1 MEEKSEKL
9 FAEVN
14 NKSIRYAVFNLSEN
28 LNYNLLTTKNSENNG
43 IKKGDVIDIDLASE
57 IISKD
62 LKEIEKKIDK
72 VFSNVNLIVNQRDMT
87 STYIT
92 SFKKLNGAKVE
103 KRDIDYMLNEGKISI
118 QKNQENN
125 SIIHILN
132 SNFYL
137 DKKKRDKIPLNI
149 FADHLGLQMTL
160 ISLPK
165 NNIKNIKNLFENNDL
180 KVDRLLCR
188 PLTTGVNLISGNSK
202 LKNFFLLNIDDELS
216 TISIYENMSLVF
228 FKTFPF
234 GTNTIFRDLSQL
246 CSIKDEDINS
256 ILTKINFDNID
267 KNNSKYLDEKF
278 FKDSQFT
285 KLTLSHIKEI
295 IETRVEEMMN
305 HLFNKNS
312 NIKYFKNKLSHL
324 FVVFENKVFQEHFD
338 KMFSGFLGIDSNKI
352 ALRLIKLEDLSLLGA
367 AELAFKGWHA
377 EAVPFA
383 QEKKSLFT
391 GVFSR
396 FFK

>member
-234 GTNTIFRDLSQL
+234 GTNSIFRDLSQL

>member
-1 MEEKSEKL
+1 MVEKSAKL

-14 NKSIRYAVFNLSEN
+14 NQSIRYAVFNLSEN
-28 LNYNLLTTKNSENNG
+28 LNYSLLTKKNSENIG
-43 IKKGDVIDIDLASE
+43 IKKGDVIDINLASE
-57 IISKD
+57 IVSKD
-62 LKEIEKKIDK
+62 LKEIEKKTDK
-72 VFSNVNLIVNQRDMT
+72 IFSNINLIINQRDMT

-103 KRDIDYMLNEGKISI
+103 KRDIDYILNEGKISI
-118 QKNQENN
+118 SKNQEKN

-137 DKKKRDKIPLNI
+137 DKKKKDKIPLNV

-165 NNIKNIKNLFENNDL
+165 NNIKNIRNLFENNDL

-188 PLTTGVNLISGNSK
+188 PLTTGINLVSENNN
-202 LKNFFLLNIDDELS
+202 LKNLFLLNIDDETS
-216 TISIYENMSLVF
+216 TISIYENRSLVF
-228 FKTFPF
+228 LKTFPF
-234 GTNTIFRDLSQL
+234 GTNSIFRDLSQL
-246 CSIKDEDINS
+246 CSIKEEDVNS
-256 ILTKINFDNID
+256 ILNNINFNNID
-267 KNNSKYLDEKF
+267 KNSKKYLDEKF

-305 HLFNKNS
+305 HLFNQNS
-312 NIKYFKNKLSHL
+312 NIKHFKNKLSHL
-324 FVVFENKVFQEHFD
+324 YLVFENKVFLENFD
-338 KMFSGFLGIDSNKI
+338 KMFSSYLSINSDKI

-367 AELAFKGWHA
+367 AELAFNGWHA
-377 EAVPFA
+377 EAVPHA

>member
-9 FAEVN
+9 FAEIN

-28 LNYNLLTTKNSENNG
+28 LNYNLLTIKNSENNG

-57 IISKD
+57 IVSKD

-72 VFSNVNLIVNQRDMT
+72 VFSNVNLIINQRDMT

-103 KRDIDYMLNEGKISI
+103 KRDIDYILNEGKISI

-188 PLTTGVNLISGNSK
+188 PLTTGVNLVSGNSK

-234 GTNTIFRDLSQL
+234 GTNSIFRDLSQL
-246 CSIKDEDINS
+246 CSIKDDDINS
-256 ILTKINFDNID
+256 ILTKINFNNID
-267 KNNSKYLDEKF
+267 ENNSKYLDEKF

-324 FVVFENKVFQEHFD
+324 YVVFENKVFQEHFD
-338 KMFSGFLGIDSNKI
+338 KMFSGFLGIDSHKI

>member
-1 MEEKSEKL
+1 M
-9 FAEVN
+9 
-14 NKSIRYAVFNLSEN
+14 
-28 LNYNLLTTKNSENNG
+28 
-43 IKKGDVIDIDLASE
+43 
-57 IISKD
+57 
-62 LKEIEKKIDK
+62 
-72 VFSNVNLIVNQRDMT
+72 
-87 STYIT
+87 
-92 SFKKLNGAKVE
+92 
-103 KRDIDYMLNEGKISI
+103 
-118 QKNQENN
+118 
-125 SIIHILN
+125 
-132 SNFYL
+132 
-137 DKKKRDKIPLNI
+137 
-149 FADHLGLQMTL
+149 
-160 ISLPK
+160 
-165 NNIKNIKNLFENNDL
+165 
-180 KVDRLLCR
+180 
-188 PLTTGVNLISGNSK
+188 
-202 LKNFFLLNIDDELS
+202 S
-216 TISIYENMSLVF
+216 TISVYENYSLVF

-234 GTNTIFRDLSQL
+234 GTNSIFRDLSQL

-278 FKDSQFT
+278 FKESQFT

>member
-188 PLTTGVNLISGNSK
+188 PLTTGVNLVSGNSK

-234 GTNTIFRDLSQL
+234 GTNSIFRDLSQL

-278 FKDSQFT
+278 FKESQFT

>member
-234 GTNTIFRDLSQL
+234 GTNSIFRDLSQL
-246 CSIKDEDINS
+246 CSIKDEDINY